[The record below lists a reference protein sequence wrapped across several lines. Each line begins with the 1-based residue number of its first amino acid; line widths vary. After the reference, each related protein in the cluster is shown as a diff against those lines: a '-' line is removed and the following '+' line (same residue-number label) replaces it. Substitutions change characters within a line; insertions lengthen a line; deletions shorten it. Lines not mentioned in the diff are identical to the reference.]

1 MKYEMYRGALNFT
14 CMGAGFQ
21 QADWQLCSDYAA
33 QGLAARELIEQLK
46 LSPLK
51 ESTRAM
57 EGLAE
62 MDLLLE
68 YLDIYGAVDK
78 VCRIISLQIWMF

>member
-1 MKYEMYRGALNFT
+1 M
-14 CMGAGFQ
+14 
-21 QADWQLCSDYAA
+21 
-33 QGLAARELIEQLK
+33 AARELIEQLK
-46 LSPLK
+46 QSPLK
-51 ESTRAM
+51 ESKRAM

-78 VCRIISLQIWMF
+78 VCVQLITASRFAYI